1 MTDVEALEVFGLR
14 NRIPRPLELIV
25 TPAFTSPPPLRR
37 RIELQDR
44 AAEGAAGRR
53 RDCRRKG

>member
-25 TPAFTSPPPLRR
+25 TPAFTSPHPFEDELSCK
-37 RIELQDR
+37 IELPR
-44 AAEGAAGRR
+44 ARPAAGATVE
-53 RDCRRKG
+53 